1 MDGFEWA
8 VKDIIAKKRQKTSVI
23 NMSLGCDR
31 SEAFNSIVDAAFD
44 EGILTVVAA
53 GNENQPAAM
62 VSPASSIRAFSVGAI
77 DSKNTRAYFSNFG
90 NIVDIFAP
98 GVDIVSSYIGKKEGE
113 NNRTMTM
120 SGTSMASPHV
130 AGLALYLKSLDP
142 ETYGDSLG
150 AHRGLRALGI
160 TNKVW
165 DAGELSPNLVAYNG
179 VKK

>member
-8 VKDIIAKKRQKTSVI
+8 VKDIIAKKRQKTAVI

-31 SEAFNSIVDAAFD
+31 SEAFNAIVDAAFE

-53 GNENQPAAM
+53 GNENQPAAE
-62 VSPASSIRAFSVGAI
+62 VSPASSRRAFSVGAI
-77 DSKNTRAYFSNFG
+77 DSKNTRAYFSNYG

-98 GVDIVSSYIGKKEGE
+98 GVDIVSAYIGKAEGD

-130 AGLALYLKSLDP
+130 AGLALYLKSLDLAKWGGAL
-142 ETYGDSLG
+142 E
-150 AHRGLRALGI
+150 AHRGMRDIGI
-160 TNKVW
+160 ANKVY
-165 DAGELSPNLVAYNG
+165 DAGELSPNLVAYSG
-179 VKK
+179 IKG